1 MIKIN
6 MIPLHGIDIEN
17 IGPIALGQS
26 QTELIHLLGQPAE
39 HSDAVQLYYDQY
51 DLRIDLNQNK
61 SIEFIEFINR
71 PYPEKTKLSIYGV
84 DPFQIDSNNLIQ
96 LLTEK
101 NNGYVDLSEADY
113 CFTFLNISVGIWRQY
128 TEQDV
133 MENITEMKKNNEYLE
148 NQDWLLA
155 DLDKA
160 KHFWTIGLGE
170 KNYYHDSE

>member
-51 DLRIDLNQNK
+51 ELRIDLNQNK
-61 SIEFIEFINR
+61 SIEFIEFING

-84 DPFQIDSNNLIQ
+84 DPFQIDANNLIQ
-96 LLTEK
+96 LFTEK
-101 NNGYVDLSEADY
+101 
-113 CFTFLNISVGIWRQY
+113 
-128 TEQDV
+128 
-133 MENITEMKKNNEYLE
+133 K
-148 NQDWLLA
+148 
-155 DLDKA
+155 
-160 KHFWTIGLGE
+160 
-170 KNYYHDSE
+170 

>member
-17 IGPIALGQS
+17 IGHIALGQS
-26 QTELIHLLGQPAE
+26 QTELI
-39 HSDAVQLYYDQY
+39 
-51 DLRIDLNQNK
+51 
-61 SIEFIEFINR
+61 
-71 PYPEKTKLSIYGV
+71 
-84 DPFQIDSNNLIQ
+84 Q

-101 NNGYVDLSEADY
+101 NNGHVDPSEANH

-160 KHFWTIGLGE
+160 KHFLD
-170 KNYYHDSE
+170 NRLR